1 MVDNRSRSVA
11 QGQHARKRGNFVAE
25 QQRVVGI
32 DLGTTNSLIAFMQ
45 GDAPIVIPG
54 EDGSPIVPSVVAFDQ
69 ETASGFSVGNA
80 ARGVLL
86 THSANAVY
94 SVKRLMGRDLTDIQ
108 DELKLFPFQLAEGL
122 QPGEVLKLNI
132 GGLTLTPP
140 EVSAYIL
147 LQLKRNAERFF
158 GVEVTKAV
166 ITVPA
171 YFNDAQRQATKDAGR
186 IAGLDVLRLVNEPTA
201 AALAYGLDKNPD
213 GSAKDGIIA
222 VYDFGGGT
230 FDISILKLHE
240 GIFEVIATG
249 GDTHLGGDDIDNLL
263 TAVALDDIRGDLG
276 LDISTNP
283 EVVQQLR
290 KAVIEAKI
298 ALSDAEST
306 RILLE
311 IPAGTGKSQIPSGD
325 DNKELNTKAGA
336 PPLSAV
342 ERVDSEMWE
351 GKNSG
356 PTQPTHYARE
366 ITRAQYEQLIAPIIA
381 RTAAPVKQA
390 LRDAGFTAADID
402 EVVMVGG
409 STRIPAVRKLVTE
422 LFDLEARGRKLHT
435 ELNPD
440 EVVAL
445 GAAVQAQ
452 ILSGEYSSATDDLL
466 LLDVTPLSLGIEA
479 LGGVVAKI
487 IQRNST
493 IPASATEHFTTG
505 VDGQTN
511 VAIHVLQGER
521 ELAKDC
527 RSLARFDLKGIPPM
541 VAGLPRIEVKFLID
555 ANGIL
560 HVSAREQR
568 SGQEAAVEVKPTYGL
583 TDEQVEAMILESF
596 DNAEEDITARQV
608 IEAKNEAETIMT
620 AVEKGEK
627 TPAWQQLTFD
637 EHAAI
642 KAAAS
647 ELKQAVIGG
656 DYKVIRKGI
665 DQLDKKTRRFA
676 EIMMDSAVTGALGGK
691 TMAAAG
697 ADLAASQQGAAPS
710 APHAFA
716 KAEVSEAT
724 PAPDPFA
731 DAEADLE
738 TPGESTED

>member
-1 MVDNRSRSVA
+1 VPDQPHRTTA
-11 QGQHARKRGNFVAE
+11 P
-25 QQRVVGI
+25 VVGI

-45 GDAPIVIPG
+45 GDTPVVIPG
-54 EDGSPIVPSVVAFDQ
+54 EDGSAIVPSVVAFDQ
-69 ETASGFSVGNA
+69 DTTQGFAVGNA
-80 ARGVLL
+80 ARNVLL
-86 THSANAVY
+86 TNSANAVY
-94 SVKRLMGRDLTDIQ
+94 SVKRLMGRDLADVQ
-108 DELKLFPFQLAEGL
+108 PELAHFPFRLAPGL
-122 QPGEVLKLNI
+122 KPGEVLKLNV

-140 EVSAYIL
+140 EISAYIL
-147 LQLKRNAERFF
+147 LQLKNNATRFF
-158 GVEVTKAV
+158 GAEVTKAV

-201 AALAYGLDKNPD
+201 AALAYGLDKQ
-213 GSAKDGIIA
+213 KDGIIA

-230 FDISILKLHE
+230 FDISILKLHD

-249 GDTHLGGDDIDNLL
+249 GDTHLGGDDIDLLL
-263 TAVALDDIRGDLG
+263 TAVALDDIKGDLG
-276 LDISTNP
+276 IDVTQNP
-283 EVVQQLR
+283 EVIQQLR
-290 KAVIEAKI
+290 KAVIDAKI
-298 ALSDAEST
+298 ALSAADST
-306 RILLE
+306 RITLTL
-311 IPAGTGKSQIPSGD
+311 PDGK
-325 DNKELNTKAGA
+325 L
-336 PPLSAV
+336 
-342 ERVDSEMWE
+342 
-351 GKNSG
+351 
-356 PTQPTHYARE
+356 YARE
-366 ITRAQYEQLIAPIIA
+366 ITRAQYEQLIAPIIQ

-390 LRDAGFTAADID
+390 LKDANLTPEQID

-409 STRIPAVRKLVTE
+409 STRIPAVRALVTQ

-452 ILSGEYSSATDDLL
+452 ILSGTENAATNDLL

-479 LGGVVAKI
+479 LGGVMSKV

-493 IPASATEHFTTG
+493 IPASAIEHYTTG

-568 SGQEAAVEVKPTYGL
+568 SGQEAQVEVKPTYGL
-583 TDEQVEAMILESF
+583 TDEQVETMILESF
-596 DNAEEDITARQV
+596 DHAESDITARQL
-608 IEAKNEAETIMT
+608 IEARNEAQTILD
-620 AVEKGEK
+620 ALVKGEK
-627 TPAWQQLTFD
+627 SGAWQQLSLG
-637 EHAAI
+637 EHASIESHAT
-642 KAAAS
+642 
-647 ELKQAVIGG
+647 ELRRIMQGD
-656 DYKVIRKGI
+656 DYKAIREGI
-665 DQLDKKTRRFA
+665 EYLDKATRRFA
-676 EIMMDSAVTGALGGK
+676 ELMMDAAVTGALGGK
-691 TMAAAG
+691 TMTAAG
-697 ADLAASQQGAAPS
+697 ESLAANQQGATPT

-716 KAEVSEAT
+716 KADIASSVPTNDLER
-724 PAPDPFA
+724 
-731 DAEADLE
+731 AEANPD